1 MKRNFVTDLLNAIMK
16 QVTNNGQQAPSG
28 DKESAGPD
36 DEEGSWIYEAAEGLE
51 HALVELIQLSLN
63 GQKWCIGYH

>member
-36 DEEGSWIYEAAEGLE
+36 DEEGS
-51 HALVELIQLSLN
+51 
-63 GQKWCIGYH
+63 